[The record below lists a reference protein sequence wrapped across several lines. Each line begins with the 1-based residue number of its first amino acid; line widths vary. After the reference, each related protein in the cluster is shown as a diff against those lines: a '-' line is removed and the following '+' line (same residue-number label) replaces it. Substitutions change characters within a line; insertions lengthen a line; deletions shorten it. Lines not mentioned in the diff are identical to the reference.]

1 MNNLIEKG
9 IISCLDGSSCFSYV
23 LSDNSHFI
31 TTDYKV
37 LQGQTNNFVKC
48 MKMLYNGKTMLCY
61 IPGVLRPLS
70 SLLSQLDGGR
80 FMKIAANLLSDIREV
95 NSNGFLTSCN
105 LDLSFDRIYVNP
117 ANGAVSLVYLPL
129 SRKNYEDYYALEAAL
144 KTALAEAIAQ
154 NANLQDPA
162 TARFAEC
169 LNDSMHG
176 VDSLLILIG
185 DNGRQPHIPE
195 KDVRPG
201 ATSPHG
207 QARCA
212 IVAVNA
218 PMELTIEV
226 TKDDFVLGKHPKLA
240 DGVIPFNNMISRRH
254 AMIIY
259 RNNAYYIIDL
269 ASSNHTYLNKKRVP
283 PDTPCKLENGSTV
296 RLANSDFRIEIST

>member
-31 TTDYKV
+31 TTEYKV
-37 LQGQTNNFVKC
+37 LQGQTSSFVKC

-70 SLLSQLDGGR
+70 SLLTQLDGGR
-80 FMKIAANLLSDIREV
+80 FMKIAANLLADIREV

-154 NANLQDPA
+154 NANLQDSA

-176 VDSLLILIG
+176 VDSLLMLIG
-185 DNGRQPHIPE
+185 GGQKPGVPE
-195 KDVRPG
+195 KNARPG
-201 ATSPHG
+201 ANAPRG

-212 IVAVNA
+212 VVAVNA

-226 TKDDFVLGKHPKLA
+226 TKDDFVLGKHPKMV

-269 ASSNHTYLNKKRVP
+269 ASSNHTYVNRKLLP
-283 PDTPCKLENGSTV
+283 PDTPCKLENGTMV